1 MKKPKGGARLP
12 TIEELDRTIGLQ
24 LQVLVGL
31 MKQRNA
37 LVIIEWEKKK
47 RVRRQP

>member
-12 TIEELDRTIGLQ
+12 TIEELDRTIALQ
-24 LQVLVGL
+24 LEVLVGL
-31 MKQRNA
+31 MKQRTA
-37 LVIIEWEKKK
+37 LVRMKK